1 MKRIL
6 FFLMVITAV
15 FISGCKD
22 KGTGFI
28 GTWNE
33 VTKEQYPSTVV
44 VNYDDG
50 VYHVDVKYLDKK
62 LEDKKRAQ
70 AFEDYMLGKTKEPPS
85 HLMDLSDCYSVR
97 TLEAKALNDT
107 TLQGDGFTMRIEN
120 GNLKYNGKTFVKK

>member
-1 MKRIL
+1 
-6 FFLMVITAV
+6 
-15 FISGCKD
+15 
-22 KGTGFI
+22 
-28 GTWNE
+28 
-33 VTKEQYPSTVV
+33 

-70 AFEDYMLGKTKEPPS
+70 AFEDYMLGETKESPS
-85 HLMDLSDCYSVR
+85 NLMDLSDCYSVR
-97 TLEAKALNDT
+97 ALEAKALNDT